1 MSGVLNSGG
10 YEAIQRG
17 SECIHTG
24 STWPCSCRKS
34 FRLDDAMS
42 TWRLSRPVYADGSSV
57 QRWLEFGLLK
67 ADQTVWV
74 EVFDN

>member
-1 MSGVLNSGG
+1 
-10 YEAIQRG
+10 
-17 SECIHTG
+17 
-24 STWPCSCRKS
+24 
-34 FRLDDAMS
+34 MS
-42 TWRLSRPVYADGSSV
+42 TWRLSRPVYADGSIV